1 MEEVDL
7 INQEAWNNLS
17 ETFAEAL
24 RELLDQHRSKVLWN
38 DTGDLE
44 ASRGA
49 CKTLVPSRLCIS
61 ALFATV
67 SEGRHRVVL
76 GKRQQPQ
83 GTGRRTSG
91 AIILC
96 AFCGNKCHAKEM
108 SCVVT
113 MQYDNCVSTCVVFVA
128 EAVSV
133 REEPFSRR
141 W

>member
-1 MEEVDL
+1 MEEIDL
-7 INQEAWNNLS
+7 VNQEAWNNLS

-49 CKTLVPSRLCIS
+49 CASLHCLPR
-61 ALFATV
+61 V
-67 SEGRHRVVL
+67 SEGRYRVVL

-113 MQYDNCVSTCVVFVA
+113 MQYDNCVSACVAFVA